1 MEKII
6 IENLSDLEKLAERIL
21 VDAKAWQKKSDEA
34 LVIAL
39 SGNLGA
45 GKTTLVQILARLLG
59 VKEKVTSPTFTIM
72 KAYPLAGEFSY
83 LIHMDAYRLEDAIE
97 LRPLHFFEI
106 LKDKTN
112 ILCIEWAEKIQLALP
127 DNLVR
132 INIELLADSKR
143 EVSYLID
150 DQSK

>member
-6 IENLSDLEKLAERIL
+6 IENLSDLGKLAERIL
-21 VDAKAWQKKSDEA
+21 IDAKVWQKTREEA

-45 GKTTLVQILARLLG
+45 GKTTLVQIMARLLG

-72 KAYPLAGEFSY
+72 KSYPLKGEFSY
-83 LIHMDAYRLEDAIE
+83 LIHMDAYRLENTSE
-97 LRPLHFFEI
+97 LGPLCFSEL

-112 ILCIEWAEKIQLALP
+112 FLCIEWAEKIQTALP
-127 DNLVR
+127 DNFMR
-132 INIELLADSKR
+132 INIELLVDDKR

-150 DQSK
+150 E

>member
-21 VDAKAWQKKSDEA
+21 VDAKVWQKTRNEA

-45 GKTTLVQILARLLG
+45 GKTTLVQIMARLLG
-59 VKEKVTSPTFTIM
+59 IKEKVTSPTFTIM
-72 KAYPLAGEFSY
+72 KSYPLKGEFSY
-83 LIHMDAYRLEDAIE
+83 LIHMDAYRLENIDE
-97 LRPLHFFEI
+97 LGPLSFPEV

-112 ILCIEWAEKIQLALP
+112 LLCIEWAEKIQAALP
-127 DNLVR
+127 DNFMR
-132 INIELLADSKR
+132 INIELLADDKR
-143 EVSYLID
+143 EVFYSID
-150 DQSK
+150 GQSD